1 MTFLKRIVVGTAL
14 LLGYGQIA
22 SPAQAGYVVTF
33 KEVGNDVV
41 ATGSGPIDLTG
52 LSPLGSP
59 GFAAQGVLAPASMI
73 LATGPTEFTP
83 VDLYTSANVDAF
95 QQFGTGL
102 AAYPADSG
110 SGDIVGI
117 TEAILYPTGGAAIFQ
132 VPAGYVSG
140 NLLSDTSTYANQTFG
155 SLGLTPGTYVWSWGT
170 GNQSFTLIIGAS
182 AAPGPPPSPVPE
194 PASAA
199 LLGVALA
206 GLLLAGTMRRIQN
219 GA

>member
-14 LLGYGQIA
+14 LLGHGQIA
-22 SPAQAGYVVTF
+22 SPAGYVVTF
-33 KEVGNDVV
+33 REVGNDVV

-52 LSPLGSP
+52 LSPLGYP
-59 GFAAQGVLAPASMI
+59 GFAAQGIVIPASMI
-73 LATGPTEFTP
+73 LATGPAEETP
-83 VDLYTSANVDAF
+83 VDLYVINNKEGL
-95 QQFGTGL
+95 QQFGSGL
-102 AAYPADSG
+102 SVHYADSG

-117 TEAILYPTGGAAIFQ
+117 TEAINGGVIFQ

-140 NLLSDTSTYANQTFG
+140 NPLSDTSTYANQTVG
-155 SLGLTPGTYVWSWGT
+155 SLGLTPGTHFWNWGP
-170 GNQSFTLIIGAS
+170 GNQSVTLVIGAS

-206 GLLLAGTMRRIQN
+206 GLLLAGKMRRIQN